1 MYQPED
7 TLTLPLTRSVASP
20 TTAPPRPRRVLW
32 LAPWPYQYH
41 AYMHPVPWIVSLA
54 ERLAALPEDIHLTI
68 VNWEE
73 GLATPEERFERN
85 GIQFIFLKTPRSRT
99 DILTLYRWR
108 VSHIADWLRRN
119 YDQYDLIHLHG
130 SELQLPAMV
139 AGLPQHSIPVLLSV
153 QGLVSECVK
162 YVPEMSWYKA
172 LWTLAGYYER
182 RYLPY
187 IHHFICRTDWDKAH
201 VARLSPG
208 ANIYHNWE
216 ILRAE
221 FYEAAQLPLPVPDT
235 AHQPRI
241 LFVGGHQVMKG
252 FREALAV
259 FAQLRSHIPGLRLVV
274 AGTVGVKE
282 WTEETQRAH
291 LSGQAADEVERI
303 GFQTA
308 AQLAELCR
316 TCFCL
321 LHPSYIDNSPNTV
334 CEAQIAGLP
343 VVASDV
349 GGLRSLITDGQTGLL
364 SSLKTS
370 DLATQVLRLYH
381 HPALRHRLAAAARAE
396 AQRRHDPAT
405 IVQRTLELYRTLTP
419 VS

>member
-1 MYQPED
+1 MHQLED
-7 TLTLPLTRSVASP
+7 TLTLPLANSVTSP
-20 TTAPPRPRRVLW
+20 TASLQPRRVLW
-32 LAPWPYQYH
+32 LAPWPYQHH
-41 AYMHPVPWIVSLA
+41 AYMHPVPWIVALA
-54 ERLAALPEDIHLTI
+54 ERLAAQPEEIDLTI
-68 VNWEE
+68 VNWDE
-73 GLATPEERFERN
+73 GLVTPEEHFERN
-85 GIQFIFLKTPRSRT
+85 GIHFIFLKTPRSRT
-99 DILTLYRWR
+99 DILTLYHWR
-108 VSHIADWLRRN
+108 VARIADWLRRHH
-119 YDQYDLIHLHG
+119 DHYDLIHLHG
-130 SELQLPAMV
+130 SELQLPAVV
-139 AGLPQHSIPVLLSV
+139 AKLPQLNAPVLLSV

-182 RYLPY
+182 RYLPH
-187 IHHFICRTDWDKAH
+187 IHHFICRTHWDKAH

-208 ANIYHNWE
+208 ATIYHNWE

-221 FYEAAQLPLPVPDT
+221 FYEASQLPLPAPDT
-235 AHQPRI
+235 TRQPRI

-259 FAQLRSHIPGLRLVV
+259 FALLRAQIPGLRLVV
-274 AGTVGVKE
+274 AGTVGAKE
-282 WTEETQRAH
+282 WVEETQRAH
-291 LSGQAADEVERI
+291 LSAQAADQVERV

-308 AQLAELCR
+308 AQLAELYR

-364 SSLKTS
+364 SNLSPTE
-370 DLATQVLRLYH
+370 LAGQVLRLYH
-381 HPALRHRLAAAARAE
+381 NPALRQQLAATAREE

-405 IVQRTLELYRTLTP
+405 IVQRTLELYRTLT
-419 VS
+419 